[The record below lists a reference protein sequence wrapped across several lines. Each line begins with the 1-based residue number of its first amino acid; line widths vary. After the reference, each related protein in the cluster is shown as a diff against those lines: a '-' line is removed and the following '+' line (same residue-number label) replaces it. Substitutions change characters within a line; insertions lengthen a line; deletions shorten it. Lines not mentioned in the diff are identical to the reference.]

1 MWPLGWAALALLI
14 RCRAWAMTCKVVT
27 AAQFSAGH
35 LEWVC
40 SANVS
45 ETPCCGNS
53 DSIGSSCT
61 RLSFLMYEA
70 KANATLMKH
79 WMTVM
84 SDGMKESGACEQERE
99 KPGAEKVRRAHLR
112 GRLLCGCESS
122 LEWLRAISEHKK
134 KCALCG
140 CNMKSKCLSKESPV
154 QVSGRWRWAGMTSS
168 ETWTKEV
175 SSPHNIGLAE

>member
-14 RCRAWAMTCKVVT
+14 RCRAWAMTWKVVT
-27 AAQFSAGH
+27 AAQFSPGH

-53 DSIGSSCT
+53 DSVGSSCT

-70 KANATLMKH
+70 RASASLMKH

-99 KPGAEKVRRAHLR
+99 KTGAEEVRRAHLS
-112 GRLLCGCESS
+112 GCESP
-122 LEWLRAISEHKK
+122 LEWLHAISELKK
-134 KCALCG
+134 KLLFVDVIWKASVFQKRVQYRCLGGDSELGWRALRREQ
-140 CNMKSKCLSKESPV
+140 KRSPLL
-154 QVSGRWRWAGMTSS
+154 
-168 ETWTKEV
+168 
-175 SSPHNIGLAE
+175 IILA

>member
-14 RCRAWAMTCKVVT
+14 RCRAWAMTWKVVT
-27 AAQFSAGH
+27 AAQFSPGH

-70 KANATLMKH
+70 RPSASLMKH

-99 KPGAEKVRRAHLR
+99 KTGAEEVRRAHLH
-112 GRLLCGCESS
+112 GCESP
-122 LEWLRAISEHKK
+122 LEWLHAISEHKK

-140 CNMKSKCLSKESPV
+140 RNMKSKCLSKESPV
-154 QVSGRWRWAGMTSS
+154 
-168 ETWTKEV
+168 
-175 SSPHNIGLAE
+175 